1 MTSFPRFS
9 KIPRIAKN
17 SEKNFSIDL
26 LSYYVLLIQSGKIGQ
41 KFFSFENFDNSKNF
55 SKIDLILK
63 NFENIKNLTSFPRNA
78 EILRKISRPPVNI
91 FSPDTKSQNWPK
103 IFFIRKFRKF
113 QELLKI
119 LRKISRS
126 TSYHIMFS

>member
-1 MTSFPRFS
+1 MTLFPRFS

-55 SKIDLILK
+55 SKIDFILK
-63 NFENIKNLTSFPRNA
+63 NFKNIKNLTSFPRSA
-78 EILRKISRPPVNI
+78 EILRKISRPPVNL
-91 FSPDTKSQNWPK
+91 FSPNTKSQNWPK
-103 IFFIRKFRKF
+103 IFFIRKF

-126 TSYHIMFS
+126 ISCHIMFS